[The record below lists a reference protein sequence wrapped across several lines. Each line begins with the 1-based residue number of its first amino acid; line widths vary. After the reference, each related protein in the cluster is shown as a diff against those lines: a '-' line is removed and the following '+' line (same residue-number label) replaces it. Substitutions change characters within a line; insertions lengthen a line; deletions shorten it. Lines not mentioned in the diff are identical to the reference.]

1 LFIWKTAIIWF
12 EGAALPTI
20 LYFLTILNTGEFS
33 DISLKRVFS
42 LHPFTKLSL
51 SLSSTLQLTVTAAGR
66 KFRKREKE
74 FKYSSIFN
82 TRTKKQFERT
92 TSHSGTKHRAHRSQ
106 RPERSPAHEEEEES
120 QKAAKPH
127 AAESPPIRP
136 VPSSNPPNL
145 ADDGLD
151 LGGLSRG
158 NPDGEEWGAWTTSPR
173 GSTQVSHLIWMC
185 LGLFLIRAWELIKVW
200 ALGGVV

>member
-1 LFIWKTAIIWF
+1 LIKHNNVLFNNTKHRRIFGYLSEESFFSSPLCKT
-12 EGAALPTI
+12 
-20 LYFLTILNTGEFS
+20 
-33 DISLKRVFS
+33 
-42 LHPFTKLSL
+42 L

-82 TRTKKQFERT
+82 TRTKKQFEKT
-92 TSHSGTKHRAHRSQ
+92 TSHSGTKQRAHRSQ

-145 ADDGLD
+145 ADGGLD

-158 NPDGEEWGAWTTSPR
+158 SPDGEEWGAWTASPT
-173 GSTQVSHLIWMC
+173 GSTQVSRQIWMC
-185 LGLFLIRAWELIKVW
+185 LGFFNSSVGA
-200 ALGGVV
+200 